1 MSERLSDWV
10 IQCVSVRVRPNIL
23 LLSTGDVTL
32 FPLWSVVFT
41 AKYTDIDA
49 EELFDE
55 TELSAKAGVLLQL
68 VNSTLGLVGVWE
80 FVMLDFFVYRASS
93 MYRSFLVF

>member
-1 MSERLSDWV
+1 MATGEAAAGEKQLL
-10 IQCVSVRVRPNIL
+10 NM

-68 VNSTLGLVGVWE
+68 VGVWE
-80 FVMLDFFVYRASS
+80 FVMLDFFAYRASS